1 MLNKLQYVWR
11 KFKFSMLLLVCSLIY
26 FSCTDMDSIHEDYL
40 NGEIIYAGKLD
51 TLKIRPGYYRAQLE
65 GYTQF
70 LGTSN
75 QITIEYDEQMISYPI
90 DEDLSD
96 IFSVVIENLDEGSY
110 EFNVYTQD
118 PNGNLSVS
126 QTVAG
131 NVIGDEFISDQNP
144 REVLDYS
151 FEPEGNYVNFYGN
164 AESEYVIYT
173 LVDYEND
180 ENEVIRDTLFFEDNR
195 LRLIDLKPL
204 GFMQTTSVIQ
214 SGLDGIDSI
223 ALSPLD
229 YTLPDLPYSTLNKD
243 FIRLVN
249 MPSDNPGDY
258 NGASPN
264 QYLFDGESVWSGDN
278 EFTYDSG
285 PGSIPFHF
293 TVDLGVKTD
302 LRKVKLNMID
312 PLINSANNTTQIQI
326 WGRDNLNFAETA
338 SSSESEFINASW
350 QLLYEGNV
358 DGQNSNSS
366 SFIIPPASS
375 LMRYIRVRVTESVG
389 NDSAKFTELTF
400 YGENTVPI
408 ELDKSQFSFAN
419 MPSDNPGTFYGA
431 NPSQY
436 LWDNNSFWSGDSNG
450 YHSGDNSVPGH
461 FTMDL
466 GVLTEL
472 RSAKIHF
479 RPTWNFTGNNP
490 TELEIWGRET
500 IEGAETLP
508 PFESSGNSVIS
519 DPVSTSEFENAGWVL
534 ITTEQMDGANLDFV
548 EFDIPASIMTRYI
561 RLRYTSTV
569 ADDAC
574 QFIEMEFKG
583 MGEFPV
589 N

>member
-1 MLNKLQYVWR
+1 
-11 KFKFSMLLLVCSLIY
+11 
-26 FSCTDMDSIHEDYL
+26 MDSIHEDYL

-258 NGASPN
+258 NGASPD

>member
-258 NGASPN
+258 NGASPD

-338 SSSESEFINASW
+338 SSSESDFINASW

>member
-1 MLNKLQYVWR
+1 
-11 KFKFSMLLLVCSLIY
+11 
-26 FSCTDMDSIHEDYL
+26 
-40 NGEIIYAGKLD
+40 
-51 TLKIRPGYYRAQLE
+51 
-65 GYTQF
+65 
-70 LGTSN
+70 
-75 QITIEYDEQMISYPI
+75 MISYPI

-258 NGASPN
+258 NGASPD

>member
-1 MLNKLQYVWR
+1 
-11 KFKFSMLLLVCSLIY
+11 
-26 FSCTDMDSIHEDYL
+26 MDSIHEDYL

-258 NGASPN
+258 NGASPD

-548 EFDIPASIMTRYI
+548 EFDIPESIMTRYI

>member
-258 NGASPN
+258 NGASPD